1 MEAERARPI
10 RRRGKAVALL
20 AALLAATGVV
30 ACGDDNESGGGAP
43 AEAPGAS
50 TDTAT
55 DAAPTG
61 NTSAAGNGVTDYV
74 QYTGGTK
81 GAADASKSKIVIG
94 WTNQQGGP
102 ADPSPFATD
111 GAKLAVKYVNE
122 ELGGVDGHPIE
133 LASCYTSTTEE
144 QGQSC
149 GQKFANDDSV
159 DVVAVGAMSIGSQP
173 LMASI
178 DGAKPMVYS
187 VAAGA
192 SDAQNKNGYILFG
205 DLIRVLPPL
214 ATFSEEVLKA
224 KTAAVIYPEAPGVS
238 YAADALTGGL
248 KAAGLTYKR
257 VSYPANATDLVAPL
271 AAAGAQTADV
281 VNPVVLPPQCVTV
294 AKALQQSKVTAP
306 VVATPLCLNSNVA
319 KALGDLPQ
327 WYYGIA
333 SSLSA
338 DRSDPAAGA
347 FMAVAAKNGGA
358 EKAADPY
365 YSISFAE
372 ILTIVQWMNAIGP
385 DKLSPES
392 IAEQAKAFK
401 GPLALGPPTVQCG
414 EYPDAPAICNDQ
426 MKVFKYEGKGVFK
439 PASDWIG
446 PPS

>member
-1 MEAERARPI
+1 MEAEMAAPSW
-10 RRRGKAVALL
+10 RRRTAVGLLVALV
-20 AALLAATGVV
+20 AAGGIT
-30 ACGDDNESGGGAP
+30 ACGSNDDSGDGAGAASP
-43 AEAPGAS
+43 ATSSTPAQTSPADAGAAS
-50 TDTAT
+50 GT
-55 DAAPTG
+55 
-61 NTSAAGNGVTDYV
+61 GVTDYV

-102 ADPSPFATD
+102 ADPSPYATD

-122 ELGGVDGHPIE
+122 ELGGVGGHPIQ
-133 LASCYTSTTEE
+133 LASCFTSTTEE

-149 GQKFANDDSV
+149 GQKFANDDGV

-214 ATFSEEVLKA
+214 ATFSKEVLKA
-224 KTAAVIYPEAPGVS
+224 KTAAVIYPEAPGLS

-248 KAAGLTYKR
+248 KAAGITYKR

-271 AAAGAQTADV
+271 SAAGAQTADV

-294 AKALQQSKVTAP
+294 AKALEQSKVTAP

-333 SSLSA
+333 SSLTA

-347 FMAVAAKNGGA
+347 FMAVAAKNGGV

-392 IAEQAKAFK
+392 IAAKAKAFK

-414 EYPDAPAICNDQ
+414 EYPTAPAICNDQ

>member
-1 MEAERARPI
+1 M
-10 RRRGKAVALL
+10 
-20 AALLAATGVV
+20 
-30 ACGDDNESGGGAP
+30 
-43 AEAPGAS
+43 
-50 TDTAT
+50 
-55 DAAPTG
+55 
-61 NTSAAGNGVTDYV
+61 
-74 QYTGGTK
+74 
-81 GAADASKSKIVIG
+81 
-94 WTNQQGGP
+94 
-102 ADPSPFATD
+102 
-111 GAKLAVKYVNE
+111 
-122 ELGGVDGHPIE
+122 
-133 LASCYTSTTEE
+133 
-144 QGQSC
+144 
-149 GQKFANDDSV
+149 
-159 DVVAVGAMSIGSQP
+159 
-173 LMASI
+173 
-178 DGAKPMVYS
+178 
-187 VAAGA
+187 
-192 SDAQNKNGYILFG
+192 
-205 DLIRVLPPL
+205 
-214 ATFSEEVLKA
+214 
-224 KTAAVIYPEAPGVS
+224 IYPEAPGLS

-248 KAAGLTYKR
+248 KAAGITYKR

-294 AKALQQSKVTAP
+294 AKALKQSKVTAP

-392 IAEQAKAFK
+392 IAAQAKAFK

-414 EYPDAPAICNDQ
+414 KYPDAPAICNDQ

>member
-1 MEAERARPI
+1 MHFASTITRFRVRI
-10 RRRGKAVALL
+10 VALAIGLALTAAVL
-20 AALLAATGVV
+20 AA
-30 ACGDDNESGGGAP
+30 CGSDDSSTTSGGA
-43 AEAPGAS
+43 AAS
-50 TDTAT
+50 TSTPAKST
-55 DAAPTG
+55 STAAPT
-61 NTSAAGNGVTDYV
+61 TAKSAGVTDYV

-81 GAADASKSKIVIG
+81 GAADTSKSKIVIG

-102 ADPSPFATD
+102 ADPSPYATD

-133 LASCYTSTTEE
+133 LASCFTSTTEE

-149 GQKFANDDSV
+149 GQKFANDDGV

-214 ATFSEEVLKA
+214 ATFSKEVLKA
-224 KTAAVIYPEAPGVS
+224 KTAAVIYPEAPGLS

-248 KAAGLTYKR
+248 KAAGITYKR

-271 AAAGAQTADV
+271 SAAGAQTADV

-319 KALGDLPQ
+319 KAL
-327 WYYGIA
+327 
-333 SSLSA
+333 
-338 DRSDPAAGA
+338 
-347 FMAVAAKNGGA
+347 
-358 EKAADPY
+358 
-365 YSISFAE
+365 AE
-372 ILTIVQWMNAIGP
+372 ICRSGTTASRRRSRPTAATRPRERSWP
-385 DKLSPES
+385 SPRRTAGRRRQPIRTTRS
-392 IAEQAKAFK
+392 
-401 GPLALGPPTVQCG
+401 
-414 EYPDAPAICNDQ
+414 
-426 MKVFKYEGKGVFK
+426 
-439 PASDWIG
+439 
-446 PPS
+446 PSRRSSPSCSG

>member
-1 MEAERARPI
+1 MEAEMAMSI
-10 RRRGKAVALL
+10 RRRRKAVAVL
-20 AALLAATGVV
+20 AALLAVGGVV
-30 ACGDDNESGGGAP
+30 GCGDDSESGSAAKADAP
-43 AEAPGAS
+43 AAS
-50 TDTAT
+50 TATAD
-55 DAAPTG
+55 DAAPAGGT
-61 NTSAAGNGVTDYV
+61 AAADSVTDYV

-102 ADPSPFATD
+102 ADPSPYATD

-133 LASCYTSTTEE
+133 LASCFTSTTEE

-149 GQKFANDDSV
+149 GQKFANDDDV

-214 ATFSEEVLKA
+214 ATFSKEVLKA

-248 KAAGLTYKR
+248 KAAGITYKR

-271 AAAGAQTADV
+271 SAAGAQTADV

-294 AKALQQSKVTAP
+294 AKALKQSKVTAP

-319 KALGDLPQ
+319 NALGDLPQ

-333 SSLSA
+333 SSLTA
-338 DRSDPAAGA
+338 DRSDPASGA

-385 DKLSPES
+385 DKLSPEA
-392 IAEQAKAFK
+392 IAAKAKAFK

-426 MKVFKYEGKGVFK
+426 MKVFKYEGKGQFK

>member
-1 MEAERARPI
+1 MEAEMAAPSWRRRTAVVLLVALIGTGGITACGSDDDPGDGAAAARP
-10 RRRGKAVALL
+10 
-20 AALLAATGVV
+20 ATSSTP
-30 ACGDDNESGGGAP
+30 AQTAP
-43 AEAPGAS
+43 ADAGTAS
-50 TDTAT
+50 GPA
-55 DAAPTG
+55 
-61 NTSAAGNGVTDYV
+61 VTDYV

-81 GAADASKSKIVIG
+81 VAADASKSKIVIG

-102 ADPSPFATD
+102 ADPSPYATD

-133 LASCYTSTTEE
+133 LASCFTSTTEE

-192 SDAQNKNGYILFG
+192 SDARNTNGYILFG

-248 KAAGLTYKR
+248 KAAGITFKR

-271 AAAGAQTADV
+271 SAAGAQTADV

-333 SSLSA
+333 SSLTA

-347 FMAVAAKNGGA
+347 FMAVAARNGGA

-392 IAEQAKAFK
+392 IAAKAKAFE

-426 MKVFKYEGKGVFK
+426 MKVFKYEGKGAFK

>member
-10 RRRGKAVALL
+10 RRRRKGRGGCWPRCSQRL
-20 AALLAATGVV
+20 ASSP
-30 ACGDDNESGGGAP
+30 CGDDNESGGWSSIRGGARRVDRTP
-43 AEAPGAS
+43 AHG
-50 TDTAT
+50 
-55 DAAPTG
+55 AAPTVA

-94 WTNQQGGP
+94 WANQQGGP

-133 LASCYTSTTEE
+133 LASCFTSTTEE

-214 ATFSEEVLKA
+214 TTFSKEVLKA
-224 KTAAVIYPEAPGVS
+224 KTAAVIYPEAPGLS

-248 KAAGLTYKR
+248 KAAGITYKR
-257 VSYPANATDLVAPL
+257 VSYPANATDLRRPL
-271 AAAGAQTADV
+271 SAAGAQTADV

-306 VVATPLCLNSNVA
+306 VVATR
-319 KALGDLPQ
+319 
-327 WYYGIA
+327 
-333 SSLSA
+333 SA
-338 DRSDPAAGA
+338 
-347 FMAVAAKNGGA
+347 
-358 EKAADPY
+358 
-365 YSISFAE
+365 
-372 ILTIVQWMNAIGP
+372 
-385 DKLSPES
+385 
-392 IAEQAKAFK
+392 
-401 GPLALGPPTVQCG
+401 
-414 EYPDAPAICNDQ
+414 
-426 MKVFKYEGKGVFK
+426 
-439 PASDWIG
+439 
-446 PPS
+446 

>member
-1 MEAERARPI
+1 
-10 RRRGKAVALL
+10 
-20 AALLAATGVV
+20 
-30 ACGDDNESGGGAP
+30 
-43 AEAPGAS
+43 
-50 TDTAT
+50 
-55 DAAPTG
+55 
-61 NTSAAGNGVTDYV
+61 
-74 QYTGGTK
+74 
-81 GAADASKSKIVIG
+81 
-94 WTNQQGGP
+94 
-102 ADPSPFATD
+102 
-111 GAKLAVKYVNE
+111 
-122 ELGGVDGHPIE
+122 
-133 LASCYTSTTEE
+133 
-144 QGQSC
+144 
-149 GQKFANDDSV
+149 
-159 DVVAVGAMSIGSQP
+159 MSIGSQS

-192 SDAQNKNGYILFG
+192 SDARNKNGYILFG

-214 ATFSEEVLKA
+214 ATFSKEVLKA

-248 KAAGLTYKR
+248 KAAGLTFKR

-271 AAAGAQTADV
+271 SAAGAQTADV

-294 AKALQQSKVTAP
+294 AKALQQSKVEAP
-306 VVATPLCLNSNVA
+306 VVATPLCLNSDVA

-338 DRSDPAAGA
+338 DRTDPAAGA
-347 FMAVAAKNGGA
+347 FMAVAAKHGGA
-358 EKAADPY
+358 QMAADPY

-385 DKLSPES
+385 DGLSPES
-392 IAEQAKAFK
+392 IAAQAKAFK

-414 EYPDAPAICNDQ
+414 KYPDAPAICNDQ
-426 MKVFKYEGKGVFK
+426 MKVFKYEGKGAFE

>member
-1 MEAERARPI
+1 MTTASP
-10 RRRGKAVALL
+10 
-20 AALLAATGVV
+20 
-30 ACGDDNESGGGAP
+30 GGAAKADAP
-43 AEAPGAS
+43 AAS
-50 TDTAT
+50 TAKAD
-55 DAAPTG
+55 DAAP
-61 NTSAAGNGVTDYV
+61 AGGTAGAGSVTDYV

-81 GAADASKSKIVIG
+81 GAADTSKSKIVIG

-133 LASCYTSTTEE
+133 LASCFTSTTEE

-149 GQKFANDDSV
+149 GEKFANDDGV

-214 ATFSEEVLKA
+214 ATFSKEVLKA
-224 KTAAVIYPEAPGVS
+224 KTAAVIYPEAPGLS

-248 KAAGLTYKR
+248 KAAGITYKR

-271 AAAGAQTADV
+271 SAAGAQTADV

-333 SSLSA
+333 SSLTA

-372 ILTIVQWMNAIGP
+372 ILTIVQWMNAVGP
-385 DKLSPES
+385 DKLSPEA
-392 IAEQAKAFK
+392 IAAKAKAFK
-401 GPLALGPPTVQCG
+401 GPLALGRRRCSAASTPTHRRS
-414 EYPDAPAICNDQ
+414 ATTR
-426 MKVFKYEGKGVFK
+426 
-439 PASDWIG
+439 
-446 PPS
+446 

>member
-1 MEAERARPI
+1 MEAKMAAPWL
-10 RRRGKAVALL
+10 RRRTAVGLL
-20 AALLAATGVV
+20 VAFAAASGMTACGSNDDSGDAAGTGPAATSSPPTQTKAADAGTT
-30 ACGDDNESGGGAP
+30 ASGP
-43 AEAPGAS
+43 
-50 TDTAT
+50 
-55 DAAPTG
+55 
-61 NTSAAGNGVTDYV
+61 GVTDYV

-102 ADPSPFATD
+102 ADPSPYATD

-133 LASCYTSTTEE
+133 LASCFTSTTEE

-149 GQKFANDDSV
+149 GQKFANDDGV

-214 ATFSEEVLKA
+214 ATFSKEVLKA

-248 KAAGLTYKR
+248 KAAGITYKR

-271 AAAGAQTADV
+271 SAAGAQTADV

-294 AKALQQSKVTAP
+294 AKALQRSKVTAP

-333 SSLSA
+333 SSLTA

-358 EKAADPY
+358 QKAADPY

-372 ILTIVQWMNAIGP
+372 ILTIVQWMNAVGP
-385 DKLSPES
+385 DKLSPEA
-392 IAEQAKAFK
+392 IAAKAKAFK

-414 EYPDAPAICNDQ
+414 EYTDAPAICNDQ
-426 MKVFKYEGKGVFK
+426 MKVFKYEGKGQFK
-439 PASDWIG
+439 PASGWIG

>member
-1 MEAERARPI
+1 MEAEMAAPSW
-10 RRRGKAVALL
+10 RRRTAVGLL
-20 AALLAATGVV
+20 VASVAACGITACGSDDDSGDGAAAALPATSSTP
-30 ACGDDNESGGGAP
+30 AQTAP
-43 AEAPGAS
+43 A
-50 TDTAT
+50 
-55 DAAPTG
+55 DAGTVSGP
-61 NTSAAGNGVTDYV
+61 GVTDYV
-74 QYTGGTK
+74 QYTGGTQ
-81 GAADASKSKIVIG
+81 GAADASKSKVVIG

-102 ADPSPFATD
+102 ADPSPYATD
-111 GAKLAVKYVNE
+111 GAKLAVRYVNE

-149 GQKFANDDSV
+149 GQKFANDDNV

-192 SDAQNKNGYILFG
+192 SDARNKNGYILFG

-214 ATFSEEVLKA
+214 ATFSKEVLKA
-224 KTAAVIYPEAPGVS
+224 KTAAVIYPEAPGLS

-248 KAAGLTYKR
+248 KAAGITFKR

-271 AAAGAQTADV
+271 SAAGAQTADV

-333 SSLSA
+333 SSLTA

-385 DKLSPES
+385 DELSPES
-392 IAEQAKAFK
+392 IAAKAKAFK

-414 EYPDAPAICNDQ
+414 KYPDAPAICNDQ
-426 MKVFKYEGKGVFK
+426 MKVFKYEGKGAFK

>member
-1 MEAERARPI
+1 M
-10 RRRGKAVALL
+10 
-20 AALLAATGVV
+20 
-30 ACGDDNESGGGAP
+30 
-43 AEAPGAS
+43 
-50 TDTAT
+50 
-55 DAAPTG
+55 
-61 NTSAAGNGVTDYV
+61 

-102 ADPSPFATD
+102 ADPSPYATD

-133 LASCYTSTTEE
+133 LASCFTSTTEE

-149 GQKFANDDSV
+149 GQKFANDDGV

-214 ATFSEEVLKA
+214 ATFSKEVLKA
-224 KTAAVIYPEAPGVS
+224 KTAAVIYPEAPGLS

-248 KAAGLTYKR
+248 KAAGITYKR

-271 AAAGAQTADV
+271 SAAGAQTADV

-333 SSLSA
+333 SSLTA

-385 DKLSPES
+385 G
-392 IAEQAKAFK
+392 QAVARVDRRDRPRRSRDRWRW
-401 GPLALGPPTVQCG
+401 GRRRCSAASTPT
-414 EYPDAPAICNDQ
+414 APAICNDQ

-446 PPS
+446 PPSWQPRGGRRPRPPRAVSERLRQQRVAVHHDPHGLLVGDRRVLLRLADGE